1 MQGVEIKVYG
11 DCMNRKPWS
20 ISWLQL
26 AVSSWKEIEIVHNFL
41 KWSVKIQHSV
51 LWSTDSRKVIFPYMC
66 EDSLPTFVEVL
77 LISEDKKWEVAIVS
91 DRTVLQ
97 E

>member
-1 MQGVEIKVYG
+1 
-11 DCMNRKPWS
+11 
-20 ISWLQL
+20 
-26 AVSSWKEIEIVHNFL
+26 
-41 KWSVKIQHSV
+41 
-51 LWSTDSRKVIFPYMC
+51 MC

>member
-1 MQGVEIKVYG
+1 
-11 DCMNRKPWS
+11 
-20 ISWLQL
+20 
-26 AVSSWKEIEIVHNFL
+26 
-41 KWSVKIQHSV
+41 
-51 LWSTDSRKVIFPYMC
+51 MC

-77 LISEDKKWEVAIVS
+77 LISEDKKWEVAIFS